1 MANSTPTPI
10 TTQCKPVENR
20 ANVSD
25 LFRLSE
31 PLFWVFI
38 VFGLVLLLSLS
49 LNIFFCLSGCCSGKE
64 KSNRRKR
71 QRQSV
76 RQMEENPIYGNLTCM
91 DTSLALYTEADAT
104 HSRDQQRDGHN
115 SQSISQDCYA
125 NLTLKAPRVQSGAS
139 SPQIQYSDAVELE
152 ELPHPEKEE
161 EAHPDTADTLSDLYA
176 SVQTQRTKTIHTS
189 ADDGEGYANHL

>member
-10 TTQCKPVENR
+10 TTQCKPV
-20 ANVSD
+20 
-25 LFRLSE
+25 
-31 PLFWVFI
+31 
-38 VFGLVLLLSLS
+38 
-49 LNIFFCLSGCCSGKE
+49 GKE

-115 SQSISQDCYA
+115 SQ
-125 NLTLKAPRVQSGAS
+125 APRVQSGAS